1 MLLPHTHKTK
11 LPIRFHRLG
20 FQQGEIWSYD
30 CSMTTPCHVLE
41 IVKVIL
47 KVERVDGL
55 SLGILSY
62 HGSCLEVK

>member
-1 MLLPHTHKTK
+1 MLLPHTNKTK
-11 LPIRFHRLG
+11 LPIRFHRLS

-30 CSMTTPCHVLE
+30 CSMTAPYHVLE